1 MFGRFTSGARR
12 AVDLAQAEARSMGHA
27 YIGTEHLL
35 LGLLGEEHGIAARIL
50 RAAGITA
57 AAVRDD
63 VQRLVTD
70 LPLSGPD
77 AEALRVIGIDVDVV
91 RARIEASF
99 GPGSLERARLGGCA
113 RGRPSRGGI
122 PLSRRSRKVMERS
135 LREALRLG
143 HDYIGTEHIL
153 LALLGKDE
161 GLAAQIL
168 ADSGVPADDLRRSV
182 LAAVGKVA

>member
-1 MFGRFTSGARR
+1 MFDRLTSGART
-12 AVDLAQAEARSMGHA
+12 VVELAQTEAQSMRHA

-35 LGLLGEEHGIAARIL
+35 LGLLGEEHGIAARTL
-50 RAAGITA
+50 RAAGVSA
-57 AAVRDD
+57 PAVRDD

-70 LPLSGPD
+70 LPLRPD
-77 AEALRVIGIDVDVV
+77 AEALRVIGIDVDAV

-113 RGRPSRGGI
+113 RGRPSRGSI
-122 PLSRRSRKVMERS
+122 PFSRRSRKVMELS
-135 LREALRLG
+135 LGEALRLG

-153 LALLGKDE
+153 LALLGKGD

-168 ADSGVPADDLRRSV
+168 ADSGVPANDLRHSV
-182 LAAVGKVA
+182 LAAVGRVA

>member
-1 MFGRFTSGARR
+1 MFDRLTSGARKV
-12 AVDLAQAEARSMGHA
+12 VDLAQAEAQSMHHA

-35 LGLLGEEHGIAARIL
+35 LGLLGEEHGIAARTL
-50 RAAGITA
+50 RAAGVTA
-57 AAVRDD
+57 PAIRDD

-77 AEALRVIGIDVDVV
+77 AEALRAIGIDVDVV

-99 GPGSLERARLGGCA
+99 GPGSLERARLGDCL
-113 RGRPSRGGI
+113 RRRPSRGGI
-122 PLSRRSRKVMERS
+122 PFSRRSRKVMDLS
-135 LREALRLG
+135 LREARRLG
-143 HDYIGTEHIL
+143 HDYIGAEPIL
-153 LALLGKDE
+153 LALLGTVD

-182 LAAVGKVA
+182 LAAVGRVA